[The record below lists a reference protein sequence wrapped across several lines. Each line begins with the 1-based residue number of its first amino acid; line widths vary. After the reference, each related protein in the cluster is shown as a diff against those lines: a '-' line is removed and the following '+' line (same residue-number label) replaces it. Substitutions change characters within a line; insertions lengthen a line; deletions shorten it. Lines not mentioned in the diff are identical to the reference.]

1 MLLANSVLV
10 VHALFVTF
18 VTGGLLLTV
27 VGLLRGW
34 RWVRNFWFRL
44 VHLVAVIGVVVQT
57 WLGVDCPLT
66 TLEHSER
73 IRAGQAG
80 YPNGF
85 IATWLHRAI
94 FYDADPQ
101 VFTVAYT
108 LFGILVVATWIWGR
122 PRRPRA
128 RFTIGSRQN

>member
-1 MLLANSVLV
+1 MLLADTVLV
-10 VHALFVTF
+10 VHALFITF

-80 YPNGF
+80 YPDGF
-85 IATWLHRAI
+85 IATWLRRAI

-108 LFGILVVATWIWGR
+108 LFGVLVIATWIWGR
-122 PRRPRA
+122 PRRPTA
-128 RFTIGSRQN
+128 RFKTRSRQN

>member
-1 MLLANSVLV
+1 MLFANSVLV
-10 VHALFVTF
+10 VHAFFVTF

-34 RWVRNFWFRL
+34 RWARNFWFRL

-57 WLGVDCPLT
+57 WLGLDCPLT

-80 YPNGF
+80 YPDGF

-94 FYDADPQ
+94 FYDAEPQ

-108 LFGILVVATWIWGR
+108 LFGMLVIATWIWGR
-122 PRRPRA
+122 PRRPKVRLKN
-128 RFTIGSRQN
+128 RSRQN